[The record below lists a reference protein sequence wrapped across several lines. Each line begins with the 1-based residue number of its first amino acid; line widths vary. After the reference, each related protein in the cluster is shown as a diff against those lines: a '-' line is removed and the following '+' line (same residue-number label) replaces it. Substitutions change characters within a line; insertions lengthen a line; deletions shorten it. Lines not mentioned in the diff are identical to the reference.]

1 MDGEYATNDNLNVK
15 IDIYWQTHF
24 ADSAQAEYCP
34 TFRCVC
40 VRPSVYRRDISY
52 FSNNVYLGMYTIWAC
67 MPYESSEY
75 PSNPIYKTTNSSC
88 LSLHTRPDQTRSDQI
103 RPDQTRLD
111 CSTSHQTT
119 LPRDQFVIYTF
130 AQFTAMSTVLSLT
143 ALTILSTPT
152 KLTNLTTLTIWTDF
166 MKNPHC

>member
-15 IDIYWQTHF
+15 IDIYWQTHV
-24 ADSAQAEYCP
+24 AESAQAEYCS
-34 TFRCVC
+34 TFHCVC
-40 VRPSVYRRDISY
+40 VRLSVYRRDISY

-103 RPDQTRLD
+103 RPDQTRPD

-119 LPRDQFVIYTF
+119 LPRDQL
-130 AQFTAMSTVLSLT
+130 LSF
-143 ALTILSTPT
+143 ILLHSSLP
-152 KLTNLTTLTIWTDF
+152 
-166 MKNPHC
+166 

>member
-75 PSNPIYKTTNSSC
+75 PSNQENQFI
-88 LSLHTRPDQTRSDQI
+88 
-103 RPDQTRLD
+103 LD
-111 CSTSHQTT
+111 STAV
-119 LPRDQFVIYTF
+119 LIFV
-130 AQFTAMSTVLSLT
+130 VKLVE
-143 ALTILSTPT
+143 
-152 KLTNLTTLTIWTDF
+152 LTNICQF
-166 MKNPHC
+166 NQYNNKY